1 MKKIIFDLDNTLI
14 NFDSSYFEDYASVI
28 NGTLADGKKLY
39 KIIGEYEKLYHLYDE
54 RELTNFINSKMNY
67 NYDSNLIDRL
77 NYVISTRWIKSV
89 PNGLDDV
96 LYYLYQ
102 KYDLYVLTNWF
113 TECQKRRLE
122 NVNIL
127 KYFKEVVGNDKYLSK
142 PNKDGYLHIIG
153 NTNLC
158 DVVMIGDNFDIDIK
172 GANNVKIKS
181 ILYDYQNVYG
191 NVQNKIKDLRKL
203 KEML

>member
-39 KIIGEYEKLYHLYDE
+39 KIIGEYEKLYKINSLWAI
-54 RELTNFINSKMNY
+54 RFINSKMNY